1 MIIKLLQENAEWMCA
16 IAIVIFTGVQCWLA
30 YQQNMQ
36 NIKMKRLELANKL
49 DQTIT
54 VFMGSNDEANEVM
67 NWLSANASNFSFLL
81 NTKDRESYK
90 KLLYFLLDYKRKSI
104 HSNDEM
110 IIAIKTV
117 MDLVGE
123 IDCAFSNKYK

>member
-81 NTKDRESYK
+81 NNCSILLHQKQGVLTKCHILS
-90 KLLYFLLDYKRKSI
+90 KLFMYPDATLHRLDSDYFSL
-104 HSNDEM
+104 
-110 IIAIKTV
+110 
-117 MDLVGE
+117 
-123 IDCAFSNKYK
+123 